1 MVEEEAVDLSC
12 MLNRL
17 RVSLLVLCSFYLT
30 LSMILF
36 IYNGPQIISPNLNE
50 QIYTKSGVVHKEYCF
65 CHIWE
70 ILHF

>member
-12 MLNRL
+12 MLNRS

-36 IYNGPQIISPNLNE
+36 IYNDPQIISPNLNE
-50 QIYTKSGVVHKEYCF
+50 QIYTKSGVHKEYCF